1 MSYTEIRQ
9 LNNISSVYVLYLGS
23 LHEHDQPSTVP
34 CRFPYLFISPPPL
47 FLSPLCNAVPSYPPP
62 APVATCQLSLSPTFT
77 FYEGTAMASAST
89 LSCVINTGGSGGG
102 LAPLQNQADACSQSP
117 LCIAISY
124 GINGACLLAASPSPD
139 GSSEPL
145 TSTGNSDD
153 PCFGVYILSECNLDQ
168 CILKPSVSSECLPVY
183 YDSARLRFGF
193 RLKSS
198 LLSVSPC

>member
-1 MSYTEIRQ
+1 MYYIRARCMSMTSRPRY
-9 LNNISSVYVLYLGS
+9 
-23 LHEHDQPSTVP
+23 TVP
-34 CRFPYLFISPPPL
+34 CRVSITLHIPPPPPL
-47 FLSPLCNAVPSYPPP
+47 FLSPFCNAVPSYPPP

-77 FYEGTAMASAST
+77 FYAGTAMASAST

-102 LAPLQNQADACSQSP
+102 LAPLQNQADVCSQSP

-124 GINGACLLAASPSPD
+124 GMNGACLLVASPSPD

-168 CILKPSVSSECLPVY
+168 CILKPSVSSECLPVD
-183 YDSARLRFGF
+183 YDSARLRF